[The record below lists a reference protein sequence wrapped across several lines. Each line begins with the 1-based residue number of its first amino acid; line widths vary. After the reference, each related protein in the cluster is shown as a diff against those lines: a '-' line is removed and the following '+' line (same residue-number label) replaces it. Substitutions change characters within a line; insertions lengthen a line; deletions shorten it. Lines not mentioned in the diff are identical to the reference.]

1 MLRTLRALLPAL
13 LLAAAA
19 WAQAPDGFTPPHVL
33 MIGIDTWRGDHLGRT
48 GNDWIETPHL
58 DALAADGVAFSRCY
72 STAPWTLPSFAS
84 IMTGLLPYRHGAVG
98 GEYQRLGEDHVTL
111 AEYLAAGG
119 YATAGFVSINYL
131 SPEYGMGQGYTVTA
145 PPGLDLDLDRADRIT
160 WLGLET
166 LRTRDLSQ
174 PHFLFLHYFDVHA
187 PYAPPPPY
195 DRMYYRGNETAPGP
209 TVLSFVRSDANRAPN
224 KTTAMYDWLGDVTDL
239 QFPVK
244 QYAAGVSYVD
254 DHVGQIVAYLKQRG
268 LYDRMLIV
276 VVSDHGEHL
285 GEHDLWF
292 THLEPYQECL
302 HVPLLIKLPHNAFG
316 GQVLDEPVSTL
327 DVLPTVLDALTV
339 RPPEDI
345 DGRTLLP
352 LIAGQT
358 QGHRTR
364 LMAEQGAV
372 PGSFVK
378 TLIDWPWKI
387 MVSERPAEGRRVRL
401 FNLNDDPYETVDLA
415 AEHAAKAERMERRL
429 WRTFDPENPIVEGRL
444 PIPADVDE
452 ETRRKLEALGY

>member
-1 MLRTLRALLPAL
+1 MLRTLAL
-13 LLAAAA
+13 LLPLLAAQAAAA
-19 WAQAPDGFTPPHVL
+19 QGSAAAGPPHVL
-33 MIGIDTWRGDHLGRT
+33 MIGIDTWRGDHLGST

-58 DALAADGVAFSRCY
+58 DALAADGVAFSRCF

-131 SPEYGMGQGYTVTA
+131 TPDFGMGQGFNLPA
-145 PPGLDLDLDRADRIT
+145 PPGIDPALDRADRIT

-166 LRTRDLSQ
+166 LRTRDLRR

-187 PYAPPPPY
+187 PYDPPPPY
-195 DRMYYRGNETAPGP
+195 DRMYYRGNEYAPGE
-209 TVLSFVRSDANRAPN
+209 TVLEMVRSDRNKAPN
-224 KTTAMYDWLGDVTDL
+224 RHTAMYDWLGDVTDPE
-239 QFPVK
+239 FPIR

-254 DHVGQIVAYLKQRG
+254 DHVGQLVAYLKRRG

-302 HVPLLIKLPHNAFG
+302 HVPLLIKLPNNAFSG
-316 GQVLDEPVSTL
+316 RVIDTPVSTL
-327 DVLPTVLDALTV
+327 DVLPTLLDALSV
-339 RPPEDI
+339 PPPADV
-345 DGRTLLP
+345 DGRSLLP
-352 LIAGQT
+352 LIAGRT

-372 PGSFVK
+372 PDSFVK
-378 TLIDWPWKI
+378 TLIDWPWKLI
-387 MVSERPAEGRRVRL
+387 VSQRPDEGRRVRL
-401 FNLNDDPYETVDLA
+401 FNLNDDPGETRDLA
-415 AEHAAKAERMERRL
+415 AAHAAKAGRMERRL
-429 WRTFDPENPIVEGRL
+429 WRVFDPESPIVEGRRPL
-444 PIPADVDE
+444 PADVDE
-452 ETRRKLEALGY
+452 ATRRKLEALGY